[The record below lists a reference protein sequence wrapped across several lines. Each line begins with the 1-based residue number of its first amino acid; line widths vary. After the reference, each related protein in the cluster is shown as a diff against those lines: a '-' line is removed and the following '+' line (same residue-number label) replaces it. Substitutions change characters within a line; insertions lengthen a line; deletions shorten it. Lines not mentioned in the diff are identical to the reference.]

1 MTQEEFNAMLQVALA
16 QGLPGGYYTS
26 KYSGEEVD
34 ALLSGKGMSIL
45 GRYDTVYDIESPV
58 DGGHYYIGTET
69 PYHVFTYINGNWVDA
84 GTMQGPQG
92 DPGPKGDPGPRGPGP
107 ECVIVTL
114 SASGWD
120 STSKTQTVSVSGV
133 SANENAQLITPAP
146 AVSSQKAYYDA
157 GILCTGQAE
166 DSLTFTCQTVPTED
180 LTVYIVIQ
188 EVSTA

>member
-1 MTQEEFNAMLQVALA
+1 MTQEEFNAMLQVAIA

-45 GRYDTVYDIESPV
+45 GRYDTVDDIESPV

-92 DPGPKGDPGPRGPGP
+92 DPGQNGSTPQRG
-107 ECVIVTL
+107 VDYWT
-114 SASGWD
+114 
-120 STSKTQTVSVSGV
+120 
-133 SANENAQLITPAP
+133 
-146 AVSSQKAYYDA
+146 
-157 GILCTGQAE
+157 AE
-166 DSLTFTCQTVPTED
+166 DQQT
-180 LTVYIVIQ
+180 IVDAVIAGLPNGD
-188 EVSTA
+188 EVSY